1 MNLLFLP
8 YLKSTIWRL
17 NVRSSLKKKNKT
29 MLEERETFTI
39 NRHDVQA
46 AEKNNPRLW
55 MRSVLPSLNIS

>member
-1 MNLLFLP
+1 MSDPL
-8 YLKSTIWRL
+8 
-17 NVRSSLKKKNKT
+17 LKKKKKKKT
-29 MLEERETFTI
+29 MVEERETFTI